1 MKILQVEA
9 PGVVEWKEVPRPEP
23 RADEVLV
30 RVTGVTTCPHWDLHI
45 LDGVPMFADRPL
57 TYPYIPGEPGHEV
70 VGEVVAMGAAATEL
84 TVGMRVAAW
93 RDPGGRRQGCY
104 AQYVAVRA
112 ADVLPVPDDLPDAA
126 LAPLELA
133 MCVQVSFDQLLAR
146 GAFAGKRIGISGLG
160 PAGLIAVQMARAY
173 GAEEV
178 VAFDL
183 VPERRALAL
192 ELGVDRA
199 LHPETFQEGRT
210 DPGALDLALDTT
222 GLKVSIEYLMAR
234 TRKTV
239 AIFGVLRETIDFGP
253 AHWWGDFALLGYGEH
268 NRPAAE
274 RALALIQAGQLDL
287 EPLVTHHLP
296 LTRYTEG
303 IDLLRQKAA
312 IKILYHPWS

>member
-1 MKILQVEA
+1 MKLLQVEA
-9 PGVVEWKEVPRPEP
+9 PGVAVWKEVPRPEP

-30 RVTGVTTCPHWDLHI
+30 RITGVTTCPHWDLHI

-57 TYPYIPGEPGHEV
+57 TYPYVPGEPGHEA
-70 VGEVVAMGAAATEL
+70 VGEVVAVGAAVTEL

-93 RDPGGRRQGCY
+93 RDPSGRRQGCY

-112 ADVLPVPDDLPDAA
+112 ADVLPVSDDLSDAA

-146 GAFAGKRIGISGLG
+146 GAFEGKRIGISGLG
-160 PAGLIAVQMARAY
+160 PAGLIAIQMARAY

-183 VPERRALAL
+183 IPERRALAL
-192 ELGVDRA
+192 ELGADHA
-199 LHPETFQEGRT
+199 LHPKTFQEGR
-210 DPGALDLALDTT
+210 DGPGALDLALDTT
-222 GLKVSIEYLMAR
+222 GLKVSIEYLMAH
-234 TRKTV
+234 TRKSV

-268 NRPAAE
+268 NRAAAE

-287 EPLVTHHLP
+287 EPLVTYRLP
-296 LTRYTEG
+296 LTRYIEG
-303 IDLLRQKAA
+303 VELLRRKTA
-312 IKILYHPWS
+312 IKVLFHP